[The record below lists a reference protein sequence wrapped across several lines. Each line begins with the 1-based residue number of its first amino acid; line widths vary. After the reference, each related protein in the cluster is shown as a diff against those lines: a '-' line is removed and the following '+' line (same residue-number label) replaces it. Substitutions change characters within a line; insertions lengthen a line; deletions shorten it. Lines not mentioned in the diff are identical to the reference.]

1 MVLPLAEAPIR
12 PRRADLPTVVHPTID
27 LLQEQSMEIGLQIPL
42 VEISLPPTIQEAPKA
57 GQVLI
62 PPALVLQAEWAQEVV
77 TVLQAEAQVDPQVVR
92 AQEDQEEG
100 GINSP
105 LFFRKIIRKSTLLR

>member
-12 PRRADLPTVVHPTID
+12 PRQADLPTVVHPTID
-27 LLQEQSMEIGLQIPL
+27 LLEQPMEVGLQIPL
-42 VEISLPPTIQEAPKA
+42 AEMGLPPTIQEAPLA

-77 TVLQAEAQVDPQVVR
+77 TVLQAEARVDPQVVR

-105 LFFRKIIRKSTLLR
+105 LFF